1 MNQKGWCDN
10 MKKRKIFHY
19 IPKIVEYDIVIDE
32 ENLVKAWKKAL
43 NTLQTEGWFNE
54 AKSLPDFQEENI
66 LWDILCEATQDDDY
80 PVFEIQPCGS
90 DDIYAYTIIEIE
102 EQFNTDFY
110 NFCWRA
116 VEKIAYDLGLLY

>member
-1 MNQKGWCDN
+1 

-19 IPKIVEYDIVIDE
+19 IPKVIEYDVTIDE
-32 ENLVKAWKKAL
+32 DNLAKAWKKAL
-43 NTLQTEGWFNE
+43 DTLQTEGWFNE

-66 LWDILCEATQDDDY
+66 LWDILCEATQNDDY

-90 DDIYAYTIIEIE
+90 DKLYAYTIIEIE

-110 NFCWRA
+110 NFCWKA
-116 VEKIAYDLGLLY
+116 VQKIAYDLGLLY

>member
-1 MNQKGWCDN
+1 
-10 MKKRKIFHY
+10 MKKRKFFHY
-19 IPKIVEYDIVIDE
+19 VPKIQEYDVVIDE
-32 ENLVKAWKKAL
+32 ENLVKAWKKEL
-43 NTLQTEGWFNE
+43 NTLQIETWFNE

-66 LWDILCEATQDDDY
+66 LYDILCVATEDDDY

-110 NFCWRA
+110 NFCWEA
-116 VEKIAYDLGLLY
+116 VRKIAYDLGLLY

>member
-1 MNQKGWCDN
+1 
-10 MKKRKIFHY
+10 MKKRKFFHY
-19 IPKIVEYDIVIDE
+19 VPKIVEYDVVIDE
-32 ENLVKAWKKAL
+32 ENLVKAWKKEL
-43 NTLQTEGWFNE
+43 NTLQIETWFNE

-66 LWDILCEATQDDDY
+66 LYDILCVATEDDDY

-110 NFCWRA
+110 NFCWEA
-116 VEKIAYDLGLLY
+116 LQEVAKDLGLLY

>member
-1 MNQKGWCDN
+1 
-10 MKKRKIFHY
+10 MKKRKFFHY
-19 IPKIVEYDIVIDE
+19 VPKIVEYDVVIDE
-32 ENLVKAWKKAL
+32 ENLVKAWKKEL
-43 NTLQTEGWFNE
+43 NTLQIETWFNE

-66 LWDILCEATQDDDY
+66 LYDILCVATENDDY

-110 NFCWRA
+110 NFCWEA
-116 VEKIAYDLGLLY
+116 LQEVAKDLGLLY